1 MPDVYAAITEVDAAM
16 QDRLAE
22 ILELR
27 AADPQQRA
35 MLDAYLSEVQL
46 PADARV
52 LDVGCGTGAVT
63 RVLARR
69 EDVAHATG
77 VDPSPVFL
85 AKAREL
91 AADLD
96 NVSFEEGD
104 ARALRFADGEL
115 DLVVAHTVLGHVPQ
129 PERVLAEAFRVLRP
143 GGTVAVYDGDYATT
157 TVATGECDPLQE
169 CIEAVKA
176 AFLHD
181 PWLVR
186 RLPALLRSVGFEI
199 QGSQSYGYLQ
209 TDHPDYMLTL
219 VDRGAD
225 ALASMGRIGAEASA
239 SLKDE
244 ARRRADAGE
253 FFGFIGFASLLAQ
266 KPS

>member
-1 MPDVYAAITEVDAAM
+1 MPDVYAAITQVDAPM
-16 QDRLAE
+16 QARLAE

-35 MLDAYLSEVQL
+35 MLDAYLSKIEFS
-46 PADARV
+46 PAARV
-52 LDVGCGTGAVT
+52 LEIGCGTGAAT
-63 RVLARR
+63 RVIASQP
-69 EDVAHATG
+69 DVAAAIG

-104 ARALRFADGEL
+104 GRALRFADDEM
-115 DLVVAHTVLGHVPQ
+115 DAVVAHTVLCHIPE
-129 PERVLAEAFRVLRP
+129 PERALGEAFRVLRP
-143 GGTVAVYDGDYATT
+143 GGTIAVHDGDYATT
-157 TVATGECDPLQE
+157 TVAVGESDPLQD

-186 RLPALLRSVGFEI
+186 RLPALLRSAGFELY
-199 QGSQSYGYLQ
+199 GSYSYGYLQ
-209 TDHPDYMLTL
+209 TDQPEYMLTL

-225 ALASMGRIGAEASA
+225 ALASWGRIGTDAAD
-239 SLKDE
+239 SLKAE
-244 ARRRADAGE
+244 ARRRADTGE
-253 FFGFIGFASLLAQ
+253 FFGFIGFASFLAR
-266 KPS
+266 KA